1 MAKMVLNRYLIVSI
15 ILRKKLL
22 DAFVFEAEMTNISL
36 PTAGYHNGIV
46 YRYVSTKDFERVTMR
61 ANGEALVHS
70 QVNGAWV
77 GASKGGGS
85 TISKNLAAAL
95 ELDKISESEIPLNIT
110 YKLRVEVNEE
120 ETRYYINDVYA
131 GVRTAADS
139 KFNSGSLGFYVSKNC
154 TVAFDNI
161 KVTYRRF
168 RTCRG
173 NRHYQAFC
181 MV

>member
-1 MAKMVLNRYLIVSI
+1 M
-15 ILRKKLL
+15 
-22 DAFVFEAEMTNISL
+22 FEAEMTNISL